1 MKGIN
6 HFLVEHWMGD
16 VVYKETSF
24 LGNLRIRGGQKLS
37 GDILFYNIEKRST
50 NKYYIS
56 LCCKNIECKE
66 FQKTNKAIG
75 LDIGVHDFLTM
86 SNRVKIDN
94 PKFLE

>member
-1 MKGIN
+1 
-6 HFLVEHWMGD
+6 MGD
-16 VVYKETSF
+16 VVYKEKYIHTSF

-66 FQKTNKAIG
+66 FQK
-75 LDIGVHDFLTM
+75 
-86 SNRVKIDN
+86 KIRQ
-94 PKFLE
+94 